1 MGWAGPSCSV
11 LGQRSL
17 TVEPWE
23 FCHSLDVPMQV
34 SPSQPL
40 LLLDLEESGQKNGQA
55 REFAAVAASRNV
67 SIGCGWANCGH
78 HLHISLLRCCAR
90 EQQSTEPRD
99 SGPPLPP
106 PPSPPAAQQAA
117 AVFHG
122 TLVVVVVVPVLTH
135 TPLVTCHFSPASCL
149 LSLVPLSPPSPSHL
163 PLLAVAPPRE
173 GAFFAVA
180 CRIDRPSLNWS
191 LLQSPFTPLHC
202 TQRTSAYRSSASR
215 VLLQTLPHPEL
226 PALHACFIE

>member
-1 MGWAGPSCSV
+1 
-11 LGQRSL
+11 
-17 TVEPWE
+17 
-23 FCHSLDVPMQV
+23 MQV

-99 SGPPLPP
+99 SGPLSLPH
-106 PPSPPAAQQAA
+106 PAPQPHSKLLLCST
-117 AVFHG
+117 VRCWWWWWY
-122 TLVVVVVVPVLTH
+122 PCSLTH
-135 TPLVTCHFSPASCL
+135 PLSLVTFRLPLVSCL
-149 LSLVPLSPPSPSHL
+149 LSPSPLPSPSHL

-202 TQRTSAYRSSASR
+202 TARTSAYRSSASR